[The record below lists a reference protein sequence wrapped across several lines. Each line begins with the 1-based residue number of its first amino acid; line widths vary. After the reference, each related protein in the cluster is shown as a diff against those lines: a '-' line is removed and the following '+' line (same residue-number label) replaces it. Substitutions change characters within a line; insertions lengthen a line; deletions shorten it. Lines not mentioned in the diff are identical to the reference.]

1 MKATAVLAT
10 LALAA
15 SPALAYPKHLEPHAA
30 RDTSP
35 VLDITPRAAINEA
48 EVFPWLTPD
57 ASCKILD
64 CVSVIGSAVCI
75 IDAIGD
81 DDWRAICGCA
91 GCISGLNRFL
101 EKWGIC
107 D

>member
-48 EVFPWLTPD
+48 E
-57 ASCKILD
+57 
-64 CVSVIGSAVCI
+64 GSFTHYHL
-75 IDAIGD
+75 
-81 DDWRAICGCA
+81 
-91 GCISGLNRFL
+91 S
-101 EKWGIC
+101 
-107 D
+107 